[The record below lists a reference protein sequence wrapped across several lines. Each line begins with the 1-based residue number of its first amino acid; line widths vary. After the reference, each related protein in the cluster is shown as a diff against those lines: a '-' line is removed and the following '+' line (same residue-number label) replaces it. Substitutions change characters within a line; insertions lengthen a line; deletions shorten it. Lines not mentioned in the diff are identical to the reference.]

1 MANGQR
7 RGAPPA
13 LVICVNM
20 MQVQVAAVWPIK
32 QANNTNK
39 NTTTFIH
46 TLPLFGDKFSV

>member
-13 LVICVNM
+13 LVISVNM

-39 NTTTFIH
+39 NTTNFIH
-46 TLPLFGDKFSV
+46 TLPLFGVKFSV